1 MGSPAV
7 EIVPA
12 GLSVEQ
18 AAQYLG
24 VSRTHLY
31 QLMKDG
37 QVVAKRFGR
46 RVIVPRAQLDRL
58 LETDQ
63 PAPSL

>member
-1 MGSPAV
+1 MSTPTV

-12 GLSVEQ
+12 GLSVQQ

-31 QLMKDG
+31 QLMKEG
-37 QVVAKRFGR
+37 RVVAKKFGR
-46 RVIVPRAQLDRL
+46 RVVVPRAQLDRL
-58 LETDQ
+58 LETD
-63 PAPSL
+63 